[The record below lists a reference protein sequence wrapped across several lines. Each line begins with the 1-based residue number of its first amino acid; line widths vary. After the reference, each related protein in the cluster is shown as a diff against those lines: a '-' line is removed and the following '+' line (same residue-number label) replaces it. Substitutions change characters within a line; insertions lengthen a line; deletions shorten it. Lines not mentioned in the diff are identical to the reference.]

1 MNKGLIIGI
10 MCAITVTLVYS
21 AGVLHGMSNVQ
32 KEWDADV
39 HAREVVTAAYKAEN
53 NLLKQQNSEL
63 VAKHTKDLK
72 DAKQQYQNNI
82 KQLESEFTRRM
93 QLHENRAQLYREQA
107 QGGEVERGTLANNAA
122 RFDRALEEGIT
133 VVDELSEL
141 VKLRDKQIIVLGEQ
155 IRADR
160 KVLKVNE

>member
-53 NLLKQQNSEL
+53 EALRKQNSEL

-82 KQLESEFTRRM
+82 KLLESEFTKRM
-93 QLHENRAQLYREQA
+93 QLHENRAQLYQQQA
-107 QGGEVERGTLANNAA
+107 QGGQAERGNLADHASKL
-122 RFDRALEEGIT
+122 DRSIEEGRA
-133 VVDELSEL
+133 VVGELTEL
-141 VKLRDKQIIVLGEQ
+141 VKLRDKQVILLGLQ
-155 IRADR
+155 IKADR
-160 KVLKVNE
+160 KVLQSDE